1 MAKIDLIRELKPLYA
16 PPRSKIVAV
25 EVPKLQCLM
34 IDGKGAPDG
43 DDYAHAIEA
52 LYTVA
57 YTAKFTLKLG
67 PEKTDFRVMPL
78 ETLWWADDMSA
89 FEKGRREDWRWTA
102 LMVVPDVVTKKVIED
117 AEKRAAEKKPLP
129 EIEALRLESFNEG
142 KAAQALYLGPY
153 SAEGPT
159 IAAIH
164 AYIAE
169 AGGKLRGKHHEI
181 YLSDPRRTAPDKLK
195 TIIRQPFA

>member
-16 PPRSKIVAV
+16 PPRSKIVTV

-43 DDYAHAIEA
+43 DDHAHAIEA

-67 PEKTDFRVMPL
+67 PET
-78 ETLWWADDMSA
+78 
-89 FEKGRREDWRWTA
+89 
-102 LMVVPDVVTKKVIED
+102 
-117 AEKRAAEKKPLP
+117 AEKKPLP

-142 KAAQALYLGPY
+142 KAAQTLYLGPY

-164 AYIAE
+164 AHIAE